1 MEISE
6 VTYLVIFGSIT
17 VIMLLVFVIAIT
29 FRYYR
34 RNHAYR
40 HQLTV
45 LEYEKNRAILQS
57 QLEIQEQTLQHIS
70 NELHDNIAQ
79 VASIIKIHL
88 NTLKINDPV
97 NAEQK
102 IEGLKEL
109 TKQLISDV
117 KELSVNLSGDR
128 IVRLGLSKA
137 LETEIERINKTDLF
151 TATFEQDD
159 SVFSLSDD
167 KTIILYRMAQEV
179 LNNMVKH
186 SNAREI
192 KLKLSENGSE
202 ITLQISDD
210 GDGFD
215 VDEKFKNST
224 GAGLPN
230 LKKRAALIDAELVI
244 KSEPGAGSCFTIT
257 VPVAR

>member
-6 VTYLVIFGSIT
+6 ITYLIIFGSIT
-17 VIMLLVFVIAIT
+17 VIILLVFVIIIT

-34 RNHAYR
+34 RNYTYR

-79 VASIIKIHL
+79 VASIIKINL

-102 IEGLKEL
+102 IDALKDL

-117 KELSVNLSGDR
+117 KALSVNLNGDR
-128 IVRLGLSKA
+128 IVRLGLSRA
-137 LETEIERINKTDLF
+137 LEIEIERINKTELF
-151 TATFEQDD
+151 SATFEQNDH
-159 SVFSLSDD
+159 VFSLSDD
-167 KTIILYRMAQEV
+167 QTIILYRMAQEI

-186 SNAREI
+186 SNAKQI
-192 KLKLSENGSE
+192 ALKLSANENT

-215 VDEKFKNST
+215 VEDTFKNNT

-230 LKKRAALIDAELVI
+230 LKKRAALINAELVI
-244 KSEPGAGSCFTIT
+244 NSTIGSGSGFAIT
-257 VPVAR
+257 APIK